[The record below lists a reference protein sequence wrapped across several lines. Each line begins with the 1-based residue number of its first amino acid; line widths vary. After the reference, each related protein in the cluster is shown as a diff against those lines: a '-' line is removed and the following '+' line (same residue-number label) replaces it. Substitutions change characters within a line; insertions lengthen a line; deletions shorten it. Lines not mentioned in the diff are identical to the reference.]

1 MFQVRRSHLAPGRL
15 GGPSRGRLRAWPRGW
30 AEAALCAVVS
40 VGGVGAAHAEVTRVS
55 AGAFPISSVVSA
67 PAAGRL
73 VWVSGTTAPPP
84 AAGGSMG
91 DTKTQTVATLKKISE
106 LLAGQGLSLGDV
118 TMMRVYLVA
127 DPALGKMDFTGMM
140 AGYTQFFGTSAQPNK
155 PSRTTVQVAGLAGP
169 GALVEIEVQAIKS

>member
-1 MFQVRRSHLAPGRL
+1 MA
-15 GGPSRGRLRAWPRGW
+15 
-30 AEAALCAVVS
+30 
-40 VGGVGAAHAEVTRVS
+40 GAAQAEVTRVS

-73 VWVSGTTAPPP
+73 VWVSGTTAPAP

-127 DPALGKMDFTGMM
+127 DPTLGKMDFPGMM
-140 AGYTQFFGTSAQPNK
+140 AGYTQFFGTAAQPNK